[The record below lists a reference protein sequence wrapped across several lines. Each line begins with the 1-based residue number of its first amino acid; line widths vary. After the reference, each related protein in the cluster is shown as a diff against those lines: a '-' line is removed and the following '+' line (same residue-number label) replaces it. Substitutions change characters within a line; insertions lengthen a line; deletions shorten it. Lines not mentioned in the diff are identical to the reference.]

1 MMKVDQEKCIGCGK
15 CIDDCFVNDII
26 MVDRKA
32 KIKNENCFKC
42 AHCVAICPVNAVSS
56 TEYNME
62 EVKEYKEEEFSV
74 PADNLLNFIKF
85 RRTIR
90 QFKEKEVEKNKIIKI
105 IEAGRFTPTGSNQQ
119 DVSFT
124 VVKDE
129 IEKFRGLVLKNLN
142 EKGKSIL
149 NNLGPETMKF
159 KKYAEMWTKMYQEY
173 QNESVDNDRLFFES
187 PLVIVVSTN
196 SIVNGSLAAS
206 NMELM
211 ANALDLGVLF
221 SGFTLRG
228 AKNQKEVREFLNIKK
243 NKEIVTALVIGYPDV
258 KYFRTV
264 PRKKADIS
272 WK

>member
-1 MMKVDQEKCIGCGK
+1 MMKVNEEKCIGCGK
-15 CIDDCFVNDII
+15 CIDDCLVNDII
-26 MVDRKA
+26 MADGKA

-42 AHCVAICPVNAVSS
+42 GHCIAICPVNAVSS
-56 TEYNME
+56 TKYNMDE
-62 EVKEYKEEEFSV
+62 IKKYKEEEFSV

-90 QFKEKEVEKNKIIKI
+90 QFKEKEVEQNKIIKI

-124 VVKDE
+124 VVKDK
-129 IEKFRGLVLKNLN
+129 IDKFRGLILKNLN
-142 EKGKSIL
+142 KKGKSIL
-149 NNLGPETMKF
+149 NNLRPETMKF
-159 KKYAEMWTKMYQEY
+159 KKYAEMWTNMYQEY
-173 QNESVDNDRLFFES
+173 QKESVNNDRLFFEA
-187 PLVIVVSTN
+187 PLVIVVSAN
-196 SIVNGSLAAS
+196 STVNGSLASS

-228 AKNQKEVREFLNIKK
+228 AKNKKEVREFLNIKK

-258 KYFRTV
+258 KYSRTV
-264 PRKKADIS
+264 PRKKADII

>member
-1 MMKVDQEKCIGCGK
+1 MMKVDKEKCIGCAK
-15 CIDDCFVNDII
+15 CIDDCLVNDII
-26 MVDRKA
+26 MNDGKA

-42 AHCVAICPVNAVSS
+42 GHCIAICPVNAVYS
-56 TEYNME
+56 TKYDMKD
-62 EVKEYKEEEFSV
+62 VKEYKEQEFSV
-74 PADNLLNFIKF
+74 PAENLLNFIKF

-90 QFKEKEVEKNKIIKI
+90 QFKEKEVEKSKILKI
-105 IEAGRFTPTGSNQQ
+105 IEAGRFSPTGSNKQ

-124 VVKDE
+124 VIKDQ
-129 IEKFRGLVLKNLN
+129 IEKFRGLILKNLN
-142 EKGKSIL
+142 KKGKSIL
-149 NNLGPETMKF
+149 NNLSPKTMKF
-159 KKYAEMWTKMYQEY
+159 KKYAEMWTNMYQDY
-173 QNESVDNDRLFFES
+173 QKESVHNDRLFFDA
-187 PLVIVVSTN
+187 PLVIVVSAN
-196 SIVNGSLAAS
+196 STVNASLASS

-228 AKNQKEVREFLNIKK
+228 AKNKKEVREFLNIKK